1 MFDSQLIN
9 PNKVKNNSGQPFKVF
24 TPYSKK
30 IRALLTPEILQ
41 EEPEPLKQNRKI
53 IDEDEIPSFDD
64 TYDKEFN
71 FSIDN
76 YPVTEKSAA
85 NRLEEFVETSISD
98 YKELRDIP
106 SLSSTSNLSSSF
118 AIGLVTSK
126 QAINQVFSSSDG
138 TGTGQF
144 AWVNEIIWREFY
156 KYITYHYPHVSKGKS
171 FNPKYDLISWREDE
185 DSFIKWCEGKTGI
198 PIVDAAMR
206 QLNQTK
212 WMHNRLRMITA
223 MFLSKNLLIDWR
235 KGERYFM
242 ENLIDGDFCSN
253 NGGWQWSA
261 STGVDASP
269 YFRIFN
275 PITQSE
281 KFDPD
286 GKFIKK
292 FVPELIDCPSNEIHN
307 PSIETRSSL
316 NYPEMIV
323 DLKSS
328 RLRAIDAFKSIK

>member
-1 MFDSQLIN
+1 M
-9 PNKVKNNSGQPFKVF
+9 
-24 TPYSKK
+24 
-30 IRALLTPEILQ
+30 
-41 EEPEPLKQNRKI
+41 
-53 IDEDEIPSFDD
+53 
-64 TYDKEFN
+64 
-71 FSIDN
+71 
-76 YPVTEKSAA
+76 
-85 NRLEEFVETSISD
+85 
-98 YKELRDIP
+98 
-106 SLSSTSNLSSSF
+106 
-118 AIGLVTSK
+118 
-126 QAINQVFSSSDG
+126 
-138 TGTGQF
+138 
-144 AWVNEIIWREFY
+144 
-156 KYITYHYPHVSKGKS
+156 
-171 FNPKYDLISWREDE
+171 
-185 DSFIKWCEGKTGI
+185 KWCEGKTGV
-198 PIVDAAMR
+198 PIIDAAMR
-206 QLNQTK
+206 QLNERK

-223 MFLSKNLLIDWR
+223 MFLSKNLLVDWR

-286 GKFIKK
+286 GKFIKD
-292 FVPELIDCPSNEIHN
+292 FLPELIECPSNEIHN
-307 PSIETRSSL
+307 PSSKTRLSL